1 MKRVLISGASG
12 QLGRRLAA
20 TLCAR
25 QDVEVHALTSSVAAA
40 SPVLDGLGLSG
51 IVELDDGQEID
62 RLLARADIV
71 FHCAFARSHAGAALA
86 RSLQVASRIFSKAC
100 SNGAGAV
107 VNVSSQSVYGAHRE
121 GTSSER
127 DPVNPADAYAL
138 CKYGAELLLAQIA
151 GAGGLAHTQVRLA
164 SLVGDGMDERLVTR
178 LVLDALAGKPL
189 SVQGG
194 TQQFS
199 FMDMADAVA
208 GLASMLDRPPKH
220 WAPVYNL
227 GPQLSNDLLTIARTV
242 ARLVHEMRGID
253 VEVNVVPSSICNN
266 AMLDSSAFFADFDFL
281 PRKGL
286 ADTVAGIIARHPS

>member
-1 MKRVLISGASG
+1 MKRVMISGASG

-25 QDVEVHALTSSVAAA
+25 QDLEVHALTHCRVAA
-40 SPVLDGLGLSG
+40 SPVLAGLGLSA
-51 IVELDDGQEID
+51 IVELDDEDALD
-62 RLLARADIV
+62 RLLPHTDIIY
-71 FHCAFARSHAGAALA
+71 HCAFARSHAAPALA
-86 RSLQVASRIFSKAC
+86 RSLQVASRIFSKA
-100 SNGAGAV
+100 SSHGAGAV
-107 VNVSSQSVYGAHRE
+107 VNVSSQSVYGAHRT
-121 GTSSER
+121 GASSEG

-138 CKYGAELLLAQIA
+138 CKYGAELLLSQIA
-151 GAGGLAHTQVRLA
+151 DARGLAHSQVRLA

-194 TQQFS
+194 AQQFS
-199 FMDMADAVA
+199 FMDMDDAVA
-208 GLASMLDRPPKH
+208 GLASMLDRAPQH

-227 GPQLSNDLLTIARTV
+227 GPQVGNDLLTIARTV
-242 ARLVHEMRGID
+242 ARLVHEMRGIE
-253 VEVNVVPSSICNN
+253 VEVNVVPSSTCNN

-286 ADTVAGIIARHPS
+286 ADTVASIIARQPY